1 MNHLNDTVQV
11 IRSDCCAGKEL
22 KWRME
27 TQKAP
32 VEEKELPTKVV
43 GYEGIEKLRH
53 LVWTENVDDNLSV
66 LKMC

>member
-1 MNHLNDTVQV
+1 
-11 IRSDCCAGKEL
+11 
-22 KWRME
+22 ME

-53 LVWTENVDDNLSV
+53 LVWTENVDDNLSG